1 MTQGRRTTTAD
12 IARAAGVSRATVSY
26 VLNNTSNSGIPP
38 HTAAR
43 IKKIA
48 QDLNYVP
55 SAAARI
61 LRSGSSNL
69 VLGILPSWDL
79 GPTYPQIFS
88 CIGERLRQLGY
99 GFVLHSHD
107 ADNMQIESLL
117 KFVTPCMVVT
127 LQALSAS
134 QKKGLK
140 AAGIPYVLIDL
151 AAFVGLAGTTQ
162 IDFLS
167 AQGRT
172 KMLYVLPEHYLPD
185 ALVSPR
191 ITAMQKQVSILGLP
205 PLSVVRLPYTAAGIA
220 ALQRELVQGE
230 SSDYGICAHTDEV
243 ASFIYTMLGIDSFGP
258 GKLGLMGVGNR
269 PISNIGLTT
278 VRLDVEYW
286 ANIWLAPLLR
296 SLALEAASEPGAE
309 PPLMAVEARRSA

>member
-26 VLNNTSNSGIPP
+26 VLNDTSNSGIPP
-38 HTAAR
+38 HTAER

-48 QDLNYVP
+48 QELNYVP
-55 SAAARI
+55 SAAART

-88 CIGERLRQLGY
+88 CMGEALRELGY

-117 KFVTPCMVVT
+117 KFVAPCMVVT
-127 LQALSAS
+127 LQALPAA
-134 QKKGLK
+134 QKKVLK
-140 AAGIPYVLIDL
+140 SAGIPHVLIDL
-151 AAFVGLAGTTQ
+151 AEFVALAGTTQ
-162 IDFLS
+162 IDFLY

-172 KMLYVLPEHYLPD
+172 RMLYVLPDHYLPD

-191 ITAMQKQVSILGLP
+191 IAAMQEQLNTLGLP
-205 PLSVVRLPYTAAGIA
+205 PLQVVRLPYTAAGIDT
-220 ALQRELVQGE
+220 LQRELIQGE
-230 SSDYGICAHTDEV
+230 PADYGICAHTDEV
-243 ASFIYTMLGIDSFGP
+243 ASFIYTMLGIDRFGP

-286 ANIWLAPLLR
+286 ADIWVAPLLR
-296 SLALEAASEPGAE
+296 NLGQDVAPEPGEEQAV
-309 PPLMAVEARRSA
+309 MAVEARRSA